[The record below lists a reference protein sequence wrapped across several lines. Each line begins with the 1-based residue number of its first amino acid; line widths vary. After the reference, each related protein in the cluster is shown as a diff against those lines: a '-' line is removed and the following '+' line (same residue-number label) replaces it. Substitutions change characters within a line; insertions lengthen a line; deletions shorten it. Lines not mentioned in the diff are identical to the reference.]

1 MNYRQTITLKQYFS
15 IAISILLMCLL
26 LFSLDRETHSFADL
40 ITPGNLVALLIY
52 FIPTYIISLLF
63 YTFYVKKYNRRKSM
77 VLAIVSGALVGFFLV
92 ISLFLLFRP

>member
-40 ITPGNLVALLIY
+40 ITPGNLLALLIY
-52 FIPTYIISLLF
+52 FLPTYIISLIF
-63 YTFYVKKYNRRKSM
+63 YTFFVKKYNSKTSI
-77 VLAIVSGALVGFFLV
+77 VLAIVSGALIGF
-92 ISLFLLFRP
+92 S